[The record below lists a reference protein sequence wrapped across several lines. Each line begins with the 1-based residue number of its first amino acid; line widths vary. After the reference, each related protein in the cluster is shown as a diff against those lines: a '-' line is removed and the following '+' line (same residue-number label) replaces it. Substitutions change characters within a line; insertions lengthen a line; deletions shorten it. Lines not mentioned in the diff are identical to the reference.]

1 MKLFRKFKCLYK
13 EKFTFI
19 IVPHNGKNTKQF
31 KLNKL
36 LIYSSLTLITSA
48 SIFFITATF
57 YLFSENTL
65 LVETLQIKNDEIN
78 NLNIITDQQK
88 AEIEELKNT
97 SKMVMDKLSQLYAL
111 ENKVRNMVGLKNV
124 AKENNLLKVSRS
136 FDRTNSYIDGSG
148 FYSDLTNDKSVDE
161 ITNLIDLQ
169 KDNYDNFIKELEK
182 QLKYLECRPDKWP
195 VSGRITSK
203 FAYRIHPISGKR
215 QFHDGLDIANDSG
228 TKIVAAGS
236 GIVTYSGWNG
246 GYGRVII
253 ISHGYG
259 YKSVY
264 AHNRKNLVAV
274 GERVKKGQVIA
285 ELGNTGRSTGPHL
298 HFEVY
303 YKGNKIDPLKIL
315 KSK

>member
-1 MKLFRKFKCLYK
+1 MKIFRKFKCLYK

-136 FDRTNSYIDGSG
+136 FDRTNSYIGGSG

-203 FAYRIHPISGKR
+203 FGYRIHPISGKR

>member
-1 MKLFRKFKCLYK
+1 MKIFRKFKCLYK

-57 YLFSENTL
+57 YLFNENTL

-264 AHNRKNLVAV
+264 AHNRKNLVEV

>member
-1 MKLFRKFKCLYK
+1 MKIFRKFKCLYK

-57 YLFSENTL
+57 YLFNENTL

-136 FDRTNSYIDGSG
+136 FDRTNSYIGGSG

-203 FAYRIHPISGKR
+203 FGYRIHPISGKR

-264 AHNRKNLVAV
+264 AHNRKNLVEV

>member
-285 ELGNTGRSTGPHL
+285 ELGNTGRSTEPHL

>member
-1 MKLFRKFKCLYK
+1 MKIFRKFKCLYK

-57 YLFSENTL
+57 YLFNENTL

-203 FAYRIHPISGKR
+203 FGYRIHPISGKR

>member
-1 MKLFRKFKCLYK
+1 MKIFRKFKCLYK

-57 YLFSENTL
+57 YLFNENTL

-136 FDRTNSYIDGSG
+136 FDRTNSYIGGSG

>member
-1 MKLFRKFKCLYK
+1 MKIFRKFKCLYK

-57 YLFSENTL
+57 YLFNENTL

>member
-1 MKLFRKFKCLYK
+1 MKIFRKFKCLYK

-264 AHNRKNLVAV
+264 AHNRKNLVEV

>member
-1 MKLFRKFKCLYK
+1 
-13 EKFTFI
+13 
-19 IVPHNGKNTKQF
+19 
-31 KLNKL
+31 
-36 LIYSSLTLITSA
+36 
-48 SIFFITATF
+48 
-57 YLFSENTL
+57 
-65 LVETLQIKNDEIN
+65 
-78 NLNIITDQQK
+78 
-88 AEIEELKNT
+88 
-97 SKMVMDKLSQLYAL
+97 MVMDKLSQLYAL